1 MNELMVA
8 RVPGTI
14 TFHEVLPSTFIIS
27 GTIFDNS
34 NYLNLL
40 LGYPRLNLG
49 HSRGDSLTYPM
60 LSLRR
65 NFLTRLGLKVRP
77 SQAITMRSR
86 KFINTE
92 IKKTKTNDI
101 FCL

>member
-34 NYLNLL
+34 N
-40 LGYPRLNLG
+40 
-49 HSRGDSLTYPM
+49 
-60 LSLRR
+60 LS
-65 NFLTRLGLKVRP
+65 
-77 SQAITMRSR
+77 
-86 KFINTE
+86 
-92 IKKTKTNDI
+92 
-101 FCL
+101 